1 LGSWDVDKLTGA
13 LNRWGWDEQ
22 APRALS
28 RSRRHRESSA
38 LLLVDLDSF
47 KKVNDRFGHLAG
59 DAMLRSVAT
68 VLHGSTRG
76 ADLVGRFGGDEFVLF
91 LPSTR
96 SAGAMTVARR
106 IRKRLR
112 GIVISDAGSD
122 VARAQDA
129 SACVGIA
136 LSDPDRDDDVD
147 LDVMLADADAA
158 LLVAKRLGGDRTCL
172 AQTASEPR
180 FVLDP
185 QPPA

>member
-1 LGSWDVDKLTGA
+1 M
-13 LNRWGWDEQ
+13 
-22 APRALS
+22 
-28 RSRRHRESSA
+28 
-38 LLLVDLDSF
+38 
-47 KKVNDRFGHLAG
+47 FGHLAG

-68 VLHGSTRG
+68 VLHDSTRS
-76 ADLVGRFGGDEFVLF
+76 ADLVGRFGGDEFVLL

-112 GIVISDAGSD
+112 GIVITDAESD
-122 VARAQDA
+122 VTRTQDA
-129 SACVGIA
+129 SACVGVA
-136 LSDPDRDDDVD
+136 LSDPTRDDDVD

-172 AQTASEPR
+172 AQTSSEPR

-185 QPPA
+185 QSQERISPELMRVVEPYDVVGSALPGRKRAE